1 MSKRDYYEVLGVNRT
16 ADAQEIK
23 KAFRRLAR
31 QYHPDVN
38 KEDGAADK
46 FKEINEANEV
56 LSDDQKRAAYDRY
69 GHAAFQGGGG
79 GGFNA
84 DAAGFRG
91 MSDIF
96 EEFFGGGRQRR
107 NGPRRGDDLRYDLT
121 IEFHEAIEGVEKK
134 VDITRPTICHT
145 CNGNGSEPNSKPV
158 TCTTC
163 NGSGEVRRV
172 QQSIL
177 GQFVNVAT
185 CTTCGGT
192 GQLIVNPCKT
202 CNGRKIIN
210 QSKTFTIK
218 VPAGVGNDMQIRYSG
233 EGGPGANGGP
243 PGNLFVVVHVREHE
257 YFQRNG
263 DDIYLELDIN
273 IAQAVL
279 GDEITIPTVSGEEKL
294 AIPAGTQSGAKF
306 TLRGRGVPRL
316 QRSGRGDQHVIV
328 RVDIPKKLTKEQR
341 ELFEQLS
348 ATFSNK
354 MVISQKEKGFLSGL
368 RDTLGDM
375 FGF

>member
-1 MSKRDYYEVLGVNRT
+1 MSKRDYYEVLGVPRT

-38 KEDGAADK
+38 KEDGAADQ
-46 FKEINEANEV
+46 FKEINEANEI

-79 GGFNA
+79 GFSG
-84 DAAGFRG
+84 DTGFRN
-91 MSDIF
+91 MTDIF

-107 NGPRRGDDLRYDLT
+107 NGPRRGDDLRYDLV
-121 IEFHEAIEGVEKK
+121 IDFQEAIDGVEKK
-134 VDITRPTICHT
+134 VDITRPTTCHT
-145 CNGNGSEPNSKPV
+145 CNGSGSEPNSKPI

-163 NGSGEVRRV
+163 KGTGEVRRV

-185 CTTCGGT
+185 CTTCGGS
-192 GQLIVNPCKT
+192 GQLIVNPCQT

-210 QSKTFTIK
+210 QSKSFTIK
-218 VPAGVGNDMQIRYSG
+218 VPAGVGNEMQIRYSG

-243 PGNLFVVVHVREHE
+243 AGNLFVVVHVRDHE

-273 IAQAVL
+273 MAQAVL

-294 AIPAGTQSGAKF
+294 VIPAGTQSGAKF

-348 ATFSNK
+348 LTFSNK